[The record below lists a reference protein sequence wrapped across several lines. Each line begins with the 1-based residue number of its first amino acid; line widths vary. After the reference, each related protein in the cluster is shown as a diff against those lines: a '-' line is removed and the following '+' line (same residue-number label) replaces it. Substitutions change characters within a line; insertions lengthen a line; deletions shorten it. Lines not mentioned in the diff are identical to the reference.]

1 MNAWMW
7 VYVAYALGLGLML
20 GYGVMLW
27 IAARRNRGHDPAAG
41 RAGSANSSQVHS
53 DHA

>member
-27 IAARRNRGHDPAAG
+27 VAGRRTRHHDSVAARAG
-41 RAGSANSSQVHS
+41 LANSSQVHS